1 MSDAVLVALIT
12 AGLTL
17 LGTILTTITTAISN
31 RKKTVSR
38 IDDVEVKLNNH
49 ISEEELVNAKQM
61 RIRILR
67 FNDELCR
74 GMRFSQYHFDD
85 ILEDCKAYEAFC
97 EKHKDDWKNGK
108 GEIAI
113 EHIREEYK
121 QHMINNDF
129 LK

>member
-61 RIRILR
+61 RVRILR

-74 GMRFSQYHFDD
+74 GTNFSENHFDD
-85 ILEDCKAYEAFC
+85 ILEDIEAYEAFC
-97 EKHKDDWKNGK
+97 EKHKDDYKNGK
-108 GEIAI
+108 GQIAI
-113 EHIREEYK
+113 KHIKSVYEN
-121 QHMINNDF
+121 HMINHDF
-129 LK
+129 L

>member
-1 MSDAVLVALIT
+1 MSDAVLTTLIT
-12 AGLTL
+12 ALVTL
-17 LGTILTTITTAISN
+17 IGTITTVIASAISN

-38 IDDVEVKLNNH
+38 IDDVEIKLNNH
-49 ISEEELVNAKQM
+49 ITEEEMVNAKQM

-74 GMRFSQYHFDD
+74 GVKFSQNHFDD
-85 ILEDCKAYEAFC
+85 ILEDVAAYEQFC

-113 EHIREEYK
+113 EHIKEEYK
-121 QHMINNDF
+121 QHMVNNDF

>member
-1 MSDAVLVALIT
+1 MSDAVIVALIT
-12 AGLTL
+12 AVVTL
-17 LGTILTTITTAISN
+17 FGTILTTITTSISN

-74 GMRFSQYHFDD
+74 GTNFSENHFDD
-85 ILEDCKAYEAFC
+85 ILEDIAAYESFC
-97 EKHKDDWKNGK
+97 EKHKYDFKNGK
-108 GEIAI
+108 GQIAI
-113 EHIREEYK
+113 KHIKAVYEDRMVN
-121 QHMINNDF
+121 HDF
-129 LK
+129 L

>member
-17 LGTILTTITTAISN
+17 LGTILTTVTTAISN

-85 ILEDCKAYEAFC
+85 ILEDVTAYEAFC
-97 EKHKDDWKNGK
+97 EKHKDDYKNGK
-108 GEIAI
+108 GQIAI

-121 QHMINNDF
+121 KHMINNDF